1 MSPNHPRARALTVLL
16 LLAGLAGV
24 PAARAAR
31 TPARPGRLAA
41 ATGPLVESSRPLP
54 GGDLTIA
61 AASRGIVTDPERAG
75 AAIEAALDT
84 AARLAHEPAAGA
96 AGGELVRLN
105 GSAATGRF
113 ACSADLYATL
123 DAALTIAVETDGAY
137 DPTAGPLE
145 RLWRQPRAGD
155 QPDPLALA
163 EARQLVGWRLLLLE
177 PGGRTVHFRRPGME
191 LALEAV
197 AGGRVLQRAAAV
209 LRERGIARARLELA
223 GEVLTFT
230 NCEAWTVDVPHPD
243 AGRGLAMRL
252 RVSNA
257 AVATAGGP
265 DLLDSRTGRRPSG
278 EGSVT
283 VVTTPAP
290 GAPALA
296 GALRVLGRDGA
307 AEYARRHTDV
317 GVLWLE
323 PEGEGVRA
331 WAWNFGAI
339 TPEPGLRVDWMTT
352 P

>member
-1 MSPNHPRARALTVLL
+1 MSPNHPRVRALTVLL
-16 LLAGLAGV
+16 LLAVLTGV

-31 TPARPGRLAA
+31 TPAKPGRLAA

-54 GGDLTIA
+54 GGELAIA
-61 AASRGIVTDPERAG
+61 AASRGSVTDPERAR

-84 AARLAHEPAAGA
+84 AARLAPELSAGEA
-96 AGGELVRLN
+96 GELARLN
-105 GSAATGRF
+105 GSAATERF

-123 DAALTIAVETDGAY
+123 DAALAVTVGTDGAY
-137 DPTAGPLE
+137 DPTVGALE

-155 QPDPLALA
+155 EPDPLALA

-177 PGGRTVHFRRPGME
+177 PGGRTVRFRRPGME
-191 LALEAV
+191 LALDAV
-197 AGGRVLQRAAAV
+197 AGGRVLQRAAAA

-223 GEVLTFT
+223 GEVLAFT
-230 NCEAWTVDVPHPD
+230 NHESWTVDVPHPD
-243 AGRGLAMRL
+243 ATRGVAMRL
-252 RVSNA
+252 RISNA
-257 AVATAGGP
+257 AVATVGGP
-265 DLLDSRTGRRPSG
+265 DLFDPRTGRRLSG

-283 VVTTPAP
+283 VVTAPRP

-296 GALRVLGRDGA
+296 AALRVLGRDDA

-339 TPEPGLRVDWMTT
+339 APEPGLRVDWQTA